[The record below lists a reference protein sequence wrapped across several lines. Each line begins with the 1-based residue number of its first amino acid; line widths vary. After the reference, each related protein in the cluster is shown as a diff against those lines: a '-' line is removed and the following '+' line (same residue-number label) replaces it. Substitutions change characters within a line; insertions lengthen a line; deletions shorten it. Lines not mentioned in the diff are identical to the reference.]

1 MKKHLFEIL
10 SVIIIAVF
18 SFLAIASGSSETP
31 SVDEQPEGTAAI
43 VETDSNVGNYS
54 VEIKDARISK
64 TYDGKPA
71 IVITYAFTNN
81 SSEST
86 AFYLAF
92 EDEAFQ
98 NDIGLNRAYTLTDGD
113 SYNEDNQTKQ
123 IKTGATIDVDVAY
136 ELNDSESDVVVEVS
150 EYFGWTDDKVTKT
163 FSIK

>member
-1 MKKHLFEIL
+1 MKKRFLGIM
-10 SVIIIAVF
+10 SVLVIAVF
-18 SFLAIASGSSETP
+18 AFLAIASGSSETP

-43 VETDSNVGNYS
+43 AETNSNVGDYT

-64 TYDGKPA
+64 TYDSKPA

-98 NDIGLNRAYTLTDGD
+98 NDIGLNRAYTLIDGD
-113 SYNEDNQTKQ
+113 PYNEDNQTKQ
-123 IKTGATIDVDVAY
+123 IKTGATINVDVAY
-136 ELNDSESDVVVEVS
+136 ELNDTESDVVVEVS
-150 EYFGWTDDKVTKT
+150 EYLGWTDDKVTKT